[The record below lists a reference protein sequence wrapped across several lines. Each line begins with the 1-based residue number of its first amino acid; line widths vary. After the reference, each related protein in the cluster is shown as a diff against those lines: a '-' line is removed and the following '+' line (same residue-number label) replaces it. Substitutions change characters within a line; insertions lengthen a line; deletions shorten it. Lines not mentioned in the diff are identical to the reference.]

1 MRNSIIFIT
10 LAALLAMAGCKQH
23 LEESFDWDNQDKIEY
38 TVDYTACFTAD
49 HDSTMQVTATS
60 NYGTVQVVQKES
72 ENMLDADGKPVK
84 NTFIILEDAVPM
96 GKSITLN
103 PEGLSY
109 VGGKPDFLHVQ
120 IVGSD
125 DMVELRIP
133 GSDIFTLYSIRDNM
147 FFGPGEKQFFTIN
160 EGQHFSITLP
170 IMTEERYP
178 KAKESHS
185 IKIAFDIAASETKGQ

>member
-10 LAALLAMAGCKQH
+10 LAALLAVAGCKQH

-38 TVDYTACFTAD
+38 MVDYTACFTAD

-103 PEGLSY
+103 PGGLSY

-147 FFGPGEKQFFTIN
+147 FFGPGEKQLFTIN

-178 KAKESHS
+178 KAKESHT
-185 IKIAFDIAASETKGQ
+185 IKIAFDIAASETTGQ

>member
-1 MRNSIIFIT
+1 MKNSIIFIT
-10 LAALLAMAGCKQH
+10 LATLLAVVGCRQH

-49 HDSTMQVTATS
+49 YDSTLQVTATS
-60 NYGTVQVVQKES
+60 NYGSVRVVQQES
-72 ENMLDADGKPVK
+72 ENLLDADGKPVK
-84 NTFIILEDAVPM
+84 NTFIILEDTVPM

-103 PEGLSY
+103 TGGLSY
-109 VGGKPDFLHVQ
+109 VGGKPEFLHVQ

-125 DMVELRIP
+125 DMVELRILD
-133 GSDIFTLYSIRDNM
+133 SDIYSLYSIRDNI
-147 FFGPGEKQFFTIN
+147 FFGPDEKPYFTIN
-160 EGQHFSITLP
+160 EGQHFTITLP

-185 IKIAFDIAASETKGQ
+185 IKISFDIAHSEITGQ